1 MKQLRDNLWALE
13 EEGVRSYLVVGQTRA
28 LLVDTGYGV
37 QDFQEKISRV
47 TRCPVT
53 LVNTHADIDHV
64 GGNTAFADRYIHPA
78 DVPSARQLLPEDQAP
93 YQAAEDGLVFDL
105 GGTEIEVI
113 HFPGHTPGS
122 ILLYN
127 RKENYI
133 IGGDSLGQEPIWLF
147 GEGRDLHRFRESLLT
162 HRALIENA
170 AVAYASHGPALL
182 EQPGEL
188 AADIVAAVE
197 DCLSGKPETR
207 LYPID
212 YDPANVFEVRLFT
225 HGRGSVLTDLTTE

>member
-1 MKQLRDNLWALE
+1 MKQLRDNLWELKE
-13 EEGVRSYLVVGQTRA
+13 DYVHCFLVVGHERA
-28 LLVDTGYGV
+28 LLVDTGFGV
-37 QDFQEKISRV
+37 QNFQEKIASV
-47 TRCPVT
+47 TNCPVT

-133 IGGDSLGQEPIWLF
+133 IGGDSLGEEPIWLF
-147 GEGRDLHRFRESLLT
+147 GEGRDLHQFRESLLT
-162 HRALIENA
+162 HRTLIENA
-170 AVAYASHGPALL
+170 EVAYASHGHAVL
-182 EQPGEL
+182 ERPGEL
-188 AADIVAAVE
+188 LADILGAV
-197 DCLSGKPETR
+197 DDYLTGKPASGSYR
-207 LYPID
+207 VD
-212 YDPANVFEVRLFT
+212 YDPENIFYVPEYD
-225 HGRGSVLTDLTTE
+225 HGRGSVLVEPEQK